1 MNSNINH
8 DMKILLVDNHTKD
21 IAELKRLL
29 GNFDFTAISLE
40 DFSASSA
47 EVFDLIIL
55 SGGSGIH
62 SVKNHPG
69 DYVNEIDFVKNTDK
83 KIIGICLGAQIIATA
98 FGCEL
103 VNLDTEHKGTTNIS
117 LTKTGNV
124 YEVYEAHR
132 FAITNTPEEIEV
144 LATSDHGIEMFKHKT
159 KPIYGLQFHPEMF
172 VDKMAGDEIFL
183 NLL

>member
-1 MNSNINH
+1 
-8 DMKILLVDNHTKD
+8 MKILLVDNHTKD

-29 GNFDFTAISLE
+29 GNFDFTTISME

-47 EVFDLIIL
+47 EGFDLIIL
-55 SGGSGIH
+55 SGGSGIR

-103 VNLDTEHKGTTNIS
+103 VNLDTEHKGITKIS
-117 LTKTGNV
+117 LTKTGNM

-132 FAITNTPEEIEV
+132 FAITNTPDEIEV